1 MSFLIFTCFFISE
14 NKKMKYENVK
24 MYHVFFDEGKGV
36 DNKYGISLSHCK
48 EMCSKSLGC
57 KSFAYCSKSDGK
69 DIPEDE
75 GRCHLKDKNGSR
87 THAVKKSEDC
97 TSYFQQH
104 KLDKSTYN
112 LHV

>member
-1 MSFLIFTCFFISE
+1 
-14 NKKMKYENVK
+14 MKYENVK

-36 DNKYGISLSHCK
+36 GDKYSISLSYCK

-57 KSFAYCSKSDGK
+57 RSFAYCSKSDGK
-69 DIPEDE
+69 DISDDD

-87 THAVKKSEDC
+87 SHTVKKSKDC

-104 KLDKSTYN
+104 KLDNSKYN
-112 LHV
+112 LYV